1 MINKRF
7 AFVFCLA
14 LFAFVFAKADQTYF
28 QVDSIRYTELSPT
41 TVSAAWASADKSGVV
56 VVPSHISKDGKTY
69 TVTSVGSYK
78 FSNGF
83 DSGSA
88 NKITTVKLPNTI
100 TRLGK
105 WAFCGCKDLAT
116 IELPASLREIDYG
129 AFNECSSLTE
139 VVLPVGVTSIAS
151 HAFYKCSSLKKIVI
165 PNTVTFVGTFAF
177 DLCSS
182 LEELDIPN
190 SVTKLGTHFIDDC
203 DNLRTLILPDK
214 TPEKDVTVAWS
225 IDASMVDYYYTYFF
239 RGKSLE
245 TIKGHTLPFLAY
257 VVDDMVNNDYKYAGY
272 SVRGFLDAFE
282 KTCES
287 SPWANKYLRTARKT
301 FTYYAG
307 EKAMDEMAQWQQKKE
322 YETTAQYKERMSL
335 DNRKQQMTKIVD
347 QLKKD
352 FISSKTSKYTSL
364 TLGKYDADY
373 GTYPVSVNGITVY
386 VKVPM
391 ADAPIFK
398 EKINKVDA
406 SPTYDI
412 VGDTLAITACTFK
425 LKGKTYQC
433 TQTYSNSSADNLLAS
448 LPPVDF
454 DYPQDN
460 AIPVNQDAAQT
471 PAPVVMDN
479 SVDINIPSGSIKSEN
494 TFAVIIGNEHY
505 QTVAKVP
512 YAANDAKVFAQY
524 CQKTLG
530 IPQKN
535 IRSYSD
541 ATYGKMLAA
550 LKDIKSIANAYKG
563 DLDVIFYY
571 AGHGVPNENDQS
583 AFLLPVDADGTQ
595 PEVCLSTK
603 RLYQTLNELHA
614 RKVVVLMDACFSGAQ
629 RGDGMLASARGVA
642 LKVKNDVPTGN
653 MVVFTAANGEQTA
666 YPYKEKGHGL
676 FTYYILKKLQD
687 TKGNTTLGDLTD
699 YVSNQVERQ
708 SVVENKHSQTPTV
721 IPATSLSS
729 AWRDMKLQ

>member
-1 MINKRF
+1 
-7 AFVFCLA
+7 
-14 LFAFVFAKADQTYF
+14 
-28 QVDSIRYTELSPT
+28 
-41 TVSAAWASADKSGVV
+41 
-56 VVPSHISKDGKTY
+56 
-69 TVTSVGSYK
+69 
-78 FSNGF
+78 
-83 DSGSA
+83 
-88 NKITTVKLPNTI
+88 
-100 TRLGK
+100 
-105 WAFCGCKDLAT
+105 
-116 IELPASLREIDYG
+116 
-129 AFNECSSLTE
+129 
-139 VVLPVGVTSIAS
+139 
-151 HAFYKCSSLKKIVI
+151 
-165 PNTVTFVGTFAF
+165 
-177 DLCSS
+177 
-182 LEELDIPN
+182 
-190 SVTKLGTHFIDDC
+190 
-203 DNLRTLILPDK
+203 
-214 TPEKDVTVAWS
+214 
-225 IDASMVDYYYTYFF
+225 MVDYYYTYFF

-257 VVDDMVNNDYKYAGY
+257 VVDDMVKNVYQYADN
-272 SVRGFLDAFE
+272 SIIFSDAFE

-287 SPWANKYLRTARKT
+287 SPWAKKYLKNIRKT

-307 EKAMDEMAQWQQKKE
+307 EKAIEQMAQWQKKKE
-322 YETTAQYKERMSL
+322 YETTDQYKERMSL
-335 DNRKQQMTKIVD
+335 DNRKQQMAKIVD

-352 FISSKTSKYTSL
+352 FISSKTGKDYNL
-364 TLGKYDADY
+364 KLGNYDADY

-386 VKVPM
+386 AKVPM
-391 ADAPIFK
+391 ADAPTFK
-398 EKINKVDA
+398 EKINKVEV

-425 LKGKTYQC
+425 LKGKAYQC
-433 TQTYSNSSADNLLAS
+433 THTYSNSSADNLLAS

-454 DYPQDN
+454 DFRDN
-460 AIPVNQDAAQT
+460 SNQDAA
-471 PAPVVMDN
+471 PAPIAVDN

-494 TFAVIIGNEHY
+494 TFAVIIGNENY
-505 QTVAKVP
+505 QRVAKVV
-512 YAANDAKVFAQY
+512 YAANDANTFAAY

-535 IRSYSD
+535 VRIYHD
-541 ATYGKMLAA
+541 ATYGTMLSA
-550 LKDIKSIANAYKG
+550 LKDIQAIASAYSG

-571 AGHGVPNENDQS
+571 AGHGVPNEKDQS

-595 PEVCLSTK
+595 SEVCLSTK

-699 YVSNQVERQ
+699 YVRTQVARQ

-721 IPATSLSS
+721 IPATALSS